1 MMVGQAI
8 AAAATFPTRTYYPSR
23 PAGSSPSPKGTA
35 TVEVIPYTE
44 PSYRDT
50 EGRILDQYQAISAQ
64 AECADLSLDEL
75 RLADYEQGY
84 GTASVNTSKSVETT
98 TPLSLQRLPRSDD
111 RKQNS
116 HVDLLRGPGMEI
128 RIGTGHDLALD
139 SMCNTW
145 SLPKRLIS
153 YYSPFLKAACLRD
166 FKERRENQIELPN
179 DDPVVFALFVEWIYY
194 RDYAIAPFSLPSRIR
209 NSGTSV
215 DAEC

>member
-1 MMVGQAI
+1 MIGSKTAMLTCMCLVNLFTSLI
-8 AAAATFPTRTYYPSR
+8 IYVSR
-23 PAGSSPSPKGTA
+23 
-35 TVEVIPYTE
+35 
-44 PSYRDT
+44 
-50 EGRILDQYQAISAQ
+50 
-64 AECADLSLDEL
+64 
-75 RLADYEQGY
+75 
-84 GTASVNTSKSVETT
+84 
-98 TPLSLQRLPRSDD
+98 
-111 RKQNS
+111 
-116 HVDLLRGPGMEI
+116 LRGPGMEI